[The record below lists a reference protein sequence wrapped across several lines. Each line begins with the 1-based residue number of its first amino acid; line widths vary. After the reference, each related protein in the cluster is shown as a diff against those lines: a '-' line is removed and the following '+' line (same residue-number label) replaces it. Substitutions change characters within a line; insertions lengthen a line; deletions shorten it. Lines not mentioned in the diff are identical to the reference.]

1 MGTPGRLCKPVDAKR
16 LSWRLSQEPEAMLP
30 ARRLFGVV
38 CAVVLPIAPAAA
50 QGWIEHP
57 RGAIEKV
64 RSAVQVTVTG
74 RAARVTVEEW
84 FRNGG
89 ALLDE
94 ASYLYPLPG
103 EAVFSDFSLW
113 QGDRELKGEPMDA
126 AQARAIYEEIVR
138 RKRDPALIELAGHG
152 LLRARVFPIGAGE
165 TRKITL
171 RYTQMLDR
179 VGDAWRF
186 RYTAGTGAGA
196 AASSS
201 FRMQVD
207 SAARFGDPYSPTH
220 RLSTSRSD
228 DRILLTL
235 ADSNTR
241 GDLELFLPLTRNLVG
256 MSLVT
261 SQPVGEDGF
270 FMLLLAPGRTETPSL
285 RRDLVAVLDV
295 SGSMS
300 GDKLD
305 QAKAALAQ
313 LLGTL
318 RSGDRFRVVT
328 FGSGVRRYAVGWTDV
343 SADNVRAAQEWVR
356 RVDTDG
362 GTNIAGA
369 LTEAF
374 AEPPA
379 DGRLGVVVFLTDGM
393 ATVGETDPER
403 IADQAERGRGP
414 FRVFAFGIGYDVNT
428 YLLDRLT
435 ERARGVTEYI
445 RPGGDIEQ
453 AVGSL
458 AAKVA
463 SPVLTDLAVRA
474 DGVELYDLQP
484 HTLPDLFGG
493 DELVVFGRYRG
504 AGSPKGVPDGPGERV
519 VTVTG
524 RRSEREER
532 FSTGARFG
540 SEQPG
545 TDYIQQL
552 WAARKAG
559 ALSSDIR
566 LHGQNPEIVNEL
578 KRLALRYGILTEYTS
593 YLVQEPN
600 QVVNNRLMREYRAP
614 APQDQAG
621 ADAVQRSRAE
631 KALSGSLHLEAVVV
645 TAAADSVS
653 ARGAA
658 MQNRTQR
665 IGGRMFVWRDSV
677 WTDIAHGDSLRVVR
691 VVAYSDAYF
700 ALLRALPELVQP
712 ATLEPAVL
720 VAGRRV
726 SIKIEAGGKTTW
738 TDGELAALV
747 RDFRL

>member
-1 MGTPGRLCKPVDAKR
+1 MW
-16 LSWRLSQEPEAMLP
+16 S
-30 ARRLFGVV
+30 ARRLFASVW
-38 CAVVLPIAPAAA
+38 AVALPIAPAAA

-74 RAARVTVEEW
+74 RVARVAVEEW
-84 FRNGG
+84 FRNAG
-89 ALLDE
+89 AMLDE
-94 ASYLYPLPG
+94 GNYLYPLPG

-152 LLRARVFPIGAGE
+152 LLRARVFPIGPGE

-220 RLSTSRSD
+220 RLNTSRTD
-228 DRILLTL
+228 NHIELTL
-235 ADSNTR
+235 ADATTR
-241 GDLELFLPLTRNLVG
+241 GDLELFLPLARSLVG

-270 FMLLLAPGRTETPSL
+270 FMLLLAPGRAETPSVH
-285 RRDLVAVLDV
+285 RDLVAVLDV

-305 QAKAALAQ
+305 QAKAALVQ

-318 RSGDRFRVVT
+318 RSGDRFRVVS
-328 FGSGVRRYAVGWTDV
+328 FGSGVRRYAAGWTDV
-343 SADNVRAAQEWVR
+343 SGDNVRAAQEWVR
-356 RVDTDG
+356 RLDTDG

-369 LTEAF
+369 LGEAF
-374 AEPPA
+374 AESPA
-379 DGRLGVVVFLTDGM
+379 QGRLGVVVFLTDGM

-453 AVGSL
+453 TVASL
-458 AAKVA
+458 ASKIA
-463 SPVLTDLAVRA
+463 SPVLTDLALRA

-484 HTLPDLFGG
+484 HSMPDLFGG

-504 AGSPKGVPDGPGERV
+504 AGSPKGGPDGPGERL

-524 RRSEREER
+524 RRNGREER
-532 FSTGARFG
+532 FSTSPRFG
-540 SEQPG
+540 SEQSSA
-545 TDYIQQL
+545 DYVQQL

-559 ALSSDIR
+559 ALSSELR
-566 LHGQNPEIVNEL
+566 LHGPNPEIVSEL

-600 QVVNNRLMREYRAP
+600 QVANNRQMREFRAP
-614 APQDQAG
+614 APEAQAG
-621 ADAVQRSRAE
+621 ADWVERSRETRKLA
-631 KALSGSLHLEAVVV
+631 GSLSLDAIVV
-645 TAAADSVS
+645 TGMSRAADSL
-653 ARGAA
+653 AA
-658 MQNRTQR
+658 VPGGRPDRSQR
-665 IGGRMFVWRDSV
+665 IGGRRFVWRDSV
-677 WTDIAHGDSLRVVR
+677 WTDIAHSDSLRVVN
-691 VVAYSDAYF
+691 VAAFSDAYF
-700 ALLRALPELVQP
+700 ALLRALPELVHA

-726 SIKIEAGGKTTW
+726 SIKIEAGGKTEW
-738 TDGELAALV
+738 LSGELANLV
-747 RDFRL
+747 SDFR